1 MKQRQWIALLAFA
14 LVTVAI
20 ANPTGIVVQDA
31 DSVSTMPTTGNLP
44 ALAIDPRI
52 ILETAEGKTE
62 LHLQSLPLT
71 LNAAP
76 RHILIDADANEM
88 RDLTA
93 PQRLPGDLPAHVHF
107 SASYLPFVKR

>member
-52 ILETAEGKTE
+52 ILETAEGNKAKAAKL
-62 LHLQSLPLT
+62 LHITREKFRYKLKK
-71 LNAAP
+71 
-76 RHILIDADANEM
+76 HGID
-88 RDLTA
+88 
-93 PQRLPGDLPAHVHF
+93 
-107 SASYLPFVKR
+107 S